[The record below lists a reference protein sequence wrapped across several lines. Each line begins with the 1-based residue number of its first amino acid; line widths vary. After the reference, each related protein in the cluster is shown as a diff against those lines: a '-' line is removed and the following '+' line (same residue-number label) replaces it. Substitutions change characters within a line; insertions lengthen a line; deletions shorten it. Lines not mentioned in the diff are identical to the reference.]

1 MEHGEEVLR
10 VLVDLRALALRQDV
24 LEVERVPV
32 EPFRQLLRLLGR
44 GGVEVDPGQT
54 VSGELSDPRLTRA
67 DRLGRGTRTLPLDAG
82 QARHGD

>member
-1 MEHGEEVLR
+1 
-10 VLVDLRALALRQDV
+10 
-24 LEVERVPV
+24 
-32 EPFRQLLRLLGR
+32 
-44 GGVEVDPGQT
+44 